1 MRYKEQERHG
11 YQSHRPE
18 IEIKDQFCSDVET
31 SPALNTICCYCEVTN
46 FEVFKD
52 FLMSGLICF
61 INYWQLQSG
70 RIEIFPV
77 QS

>member
-1 MRYKEQERHG
+1 MRYKGQERDG

-31 SPALNTICCYCEVTN
+31 LLALNTICWYCEVTN

-61 INYWQLQSG
+61 KLLATAVRKN
-70 RIEIFPV
+70 
-77 QS
+77 